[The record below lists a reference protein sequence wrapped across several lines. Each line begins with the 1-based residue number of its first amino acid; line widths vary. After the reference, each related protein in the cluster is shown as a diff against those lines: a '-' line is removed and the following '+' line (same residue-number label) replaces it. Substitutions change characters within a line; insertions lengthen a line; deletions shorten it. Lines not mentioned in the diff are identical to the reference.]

1 MDLFVFDGFKNQA
14 LRERAKLEIEK
25 LTLERDK
32 KVQTV
37 KTYYEKIYDQS
48 KDMPQKII
56 NQSTSLKLT
65 EDKIAM
71 LEKLNQQHLIDKISY
86 LKQKVDLIN
95 QKFELEKTK
104 INSEAAAYKIR
115 ILAESEEE
123 LIQQNNLNKKNTKP
137 KFKTLPIKEKKTI

>member
-1 MDLFVFDGFKNQA
+1 
-14 LRERAKLEIEK
+14 
-25 LTLERDK
+25 
-32 KVQTV
+32 
-37 KTYYEKIYDQS
+37 
-48 KDMPQKII
+48 MPQKII

-65 EDKIAM
+65 EEKISM

-95 QKFELEKTK
+95 QKFEFEKTK

-123 LIQQNNLNKKNTKP
+123 FIQQNNLNKKNTKP
-137 KFKTLPIKEKKTI
+137 KLKTVPIKEKKTI